1 MRLQNMVSPK
11 LSAGLSAVAARAR
24 RTRLGRLNP
33 TGEWTFPAGLVV
45 VVLSLISG
53 FATYLIL
60 NGLTPI
66 PPTHNVV
73 KTVLLINVILILAL
87 MVIVAFQLVDLW
99 RARKRQAAGA
109 GLHVRILALFATVA
123 IIPAIILATF
133 ATVSLDRV
141 LDGLFSTRVKA
152 IVQNSI
158 DVANTYL
165 QEHGQIIRS
174 ELVGMAEQIEGS
186 AKLREENPEAFLK
199 LFSAQATLRN
209 IPVAYLLDD
218 QGAAI
223 AAAGDT
229 KAFAEGKP
237 PAGALERA
245 KEGRVVIL
253 GPEFTGGV
261 GAIKKLNNLENVYLY
276 VIRPVRQDVIRHLQK
291 TQANVKDYSELE
303 KRRADVQFV
312 FVMMYAAITFTLL
325 LAAIW
330 FGLWFAKWLV
340 APIRKL
346 IGAAQQV
353 SQGNLDVAVDAQAK
367 RGDLGQLG
375 VTFNKMTEDLRKQR
389 AELVNA
395 NDELEERRRFIEA
408 VLSGV
413 SAGVL
418 GLDADGVIT
427 LANRSAVELLGMSMD
442 SLVGKPLDIAVPEF
456 GALLAQSQR
465 QGKKPMQQNVAV
477 IRDGSER
484 NYAVRVTRESAGEID
499 DGLVL
504 TFDDVSELVV
514 AQRTSAWADVAR
526 RIAHEIKNPLT
537 PIQLSAERIRRK
549 YGDSITQDRE
559 IFDRCTDTIIR
570 HVGDIGRM
578 VDEFSS
584 FARMPTPVIED
595 HDLNEL
601 VKEAV
606 ILFQMSNSDIAYVM
620 DIPKTPITVQCDRRL
635 VTQAVTNLVKNAGE
649 AIASAQANGVRRQPR
664 IAVSVRDEGYRALIE
679 VVDNGCGLPKEN
691 RHRLIEPYVTTRA
704 KGTGLGLAIVQRI
717 TEQHGGALELDD
729 AVAEDGSVQGAVV
742 RIALP
747 VLKAAEI
754 AETLKPADKGKGRA
768 SAAKRHAKRG
778 KNGATYGV

>member
-1 MRLQNMVSPK
+1 MHTPDPK
-11 LSAGLSAVAARAR
+11 SATAR
-24 RTRLGRLNP
+24 RFQAALGKLGFSRLNP
-33 TGEWTFPAGLVV
+33 SGRWTFRIGLGI

-73 KTVLLINVILILAL
+73 VTVLLINVVLVLAL
-87 MVIVAFQLVDLW
+87 MGAVAFQLVDLW

-109 GLHVRILALFATVA
+109 GLHVRILGLFTLVS

-141 LDGLFSTRVKA
+141 MEGLFSTRVKS
-152 IVQNSI
+152 IVQNSL
-158 DVANTYL
+158 DVANTYV
-165 QEHGQIIRS
+165 QEHGQIIRA
-174 ELVGMAEQIEGS
+174 ELLGMAEQIESS

-199 LFSAQATLRN
+199 LFNAQATFRN
-209 IPVAYLLDD
+209 LPVAYLMDGS
-218 QGAAI
+218 GAHVAV
-223 AAAGDT
+223 AGDT
-229 KAFAEGKP
+229 KAFAQGKP
-237 PAGALERA
+237 PPGALERA
-245 KEGRVVIL
+245 REGKVVIL
-253 GPEFTGGV
+253 GPEYTGGV
-261 GAIKKLNNLENVYLY
+261 GAIKKLNNLDDAYLY

-291 TQANVKDYSELE
+291 TQANVNDYSKLE
-303 KRRADVQFV
+303 QQRANVQFV

-325 LAAIW
+325 LTAIW
-330 FGLWFAKWLV
+330 FGLWFAKWLI

-353 SQGNLDVAVDAQAK
+353 SEGNLDVHVEAEAK
-367 RGDLGQLG
+367 QGDVGQLG
-375 VTFNKMTEDLRKQR
+375 TTFNKMTADLRKQR
-389 AELVNA
+389 SELVNA
-395 NDELEERRRFIEA
+395 NAELDERRRFIEA

-413 SAGVL
+413 TAGVL
-418 GLDADGVIT
+418 GLDPDGEIT
-427 LANRSAVELLGMSMD
+427 LANKSAVALLGLNED
-442 SLVGKPLDIAVPEF
+442 DLVGSHLNSVVPEF
-456 GALLAQSQR
+456 GVLLAKSQR
-465 QGKKPMQQNVAV
+465 QGKKPLQQNVTI

-484 NYAVRVTRESAGEID
+484 NYAVRVTRESEGKLD
-499 DGLVL
+499 YGVVL
-504 TFDDVSELVV
+504 TFDDVSDLVV

-549 YGDSITQDRE
+549 YGDSITHDRE

-595 HDLNEL
+595 HNIGEL

-606 ILFQMSNSDIAYVM
+606 ILFQMSHPEITYLLE
-620 DIPKTPITVQCDRRL
+620 IPDDPIVTQCDRRL
-635 VTQAVTNLVKNAGE
+635 ITQAVTNLVKNAGE
-649 AIASAQANGVRRQPR
+649 AIASAQAIEPRDGRIIVR
-664 IAVSVRDEGYRALIE
+664 VKDEKVRALIE
-679 VVDNGCGLPKEN
+679 VADNGCGLPKEN
-691 RHRLIEPYVTTRA
+691 RHRLIEPYVTTRQ

-717 TEQHGGALELDD
+717 TEQHSGVLELED
-729 AVAEDGSVQGAVV
+729 ATGHDGLTQGAIV

-747 VLKAAEI
+747 LVRSPDAVDAAVEKPKTKAKSGE
-754 AETLKPADKGKGRA
+754 
-768 SAAKRHAKRG
+768 AAVKRQAKRG
-778 KNGATYGV
+778 KNGVTYGV